1 MPWIGLYRADVAST
15 GACDQ
20 GSAASG
26 SEVRHIRGRPGH
38 SVGTMSTH
46 EKAASLSLHHASAPG
61 QAIPQ
66 VGFGVWEVPD
76 GEVDAA
82 FGHALDVG
90 YRHIDTARLYGNEE
104 GVGRVLAATDIP
116 RDDIFVTSKVWNDD
130 HRRVRNAFDASMRR
144 LGLDVLDLFLIH
156 WPAPKQNAYV
166 EAWRT
171 MLDLQREGRVR
182 AVGVCNFQ
190 VAHLQ
195 RLQDETGVLP
205 SVNQVEL
212 SPYLQQRE
220 LRAFHDEHGIVT
232 EAWSPL
238 AVRAGL
244 LEDPVVTGIAQRYG
258 VSPARVVLRWHVELG
273 NVVLTRSV
281 TPERIEENARVFDFA
296 LDRDDLDALGGLDR
310 GTRTGPNPDTFG

>member
-1 MPWIGLYRADVAST
+1 
-15 GACDQ
+15 
-20 GSAASG
+20 
-26 SEVRHIRGRPGH
+26 
-38 SVGTMSTH
+38 MSTH
-46 EKAASLSLHHASAPG
+46 ERAASLSLGHASAPG

-104 GVGRVLAATDIP
+104 GVGRVLASTDIP

-130 HRRVRNAFDASMRR
+130 HRRVPAAFDASMQR
-144 LGLDVLDLFLIH
+144 LGIDVLDLYLIH

-166 EAWRT
+166 EAWKA

-182 AVGVCNFQ
+182 SVGVCNFQ
-190 VAHLQ
+190 VSHLQ
-195 RLQDETGVLP
+195 RLVDETGVLP

-212 SPYLQQRE
+212 SPYLQQAE
-220 LRAFHDEHGIVT
+220 LRAFHAEHGIVT

-238 AVRAGL
+238 AARAGL
-244 LEDPVVTGIAQRYG
+244 LTDPAMTSIAVKHS
-258 VSPARVVLRWHVELG
+258 VSTAQVALRWQVQLG

-281 TPERIEENARVFDFA
+281 TPARIEENFDLFGFS
-296 LDRDDLDALGGLDR
+296 LDDDDLAAIARLDR
-310 GTRTGPNPDTFG
+310 GHRTGPDPDRLG